1 MLSSQKTYIIEKH
14 TKLPCSRL
22 KQKIHK
28 PRITDTLLNSI
39 RNKQKM
45 YRMHLLSKDLDKV
58 AYYKKYSDTL
68 NKLKWT
74 CKSSYYKQQFE
85 LNKNNPKN
93 TWKLIG
99 TIINRKPK
107 GHTVPAN
114 GKTYTDKHDIVNQF
128 NEYFINI
135 RKKFGM
141 YNSFKYKT

>member
-1 MLSSQKTYIIEKH
+1 
-14 TKLPCSRL
+14 
-22 KQKIHK
+22 
-28 PRITDTLLNSI
+28 
-39 RNKQKM
+39 M

-135 RKKFGM
+135 GPNLASTIHSSIKADAFLPATHSSIFFFPRWIKRKL
-141 YNSFKYKT
+141 S